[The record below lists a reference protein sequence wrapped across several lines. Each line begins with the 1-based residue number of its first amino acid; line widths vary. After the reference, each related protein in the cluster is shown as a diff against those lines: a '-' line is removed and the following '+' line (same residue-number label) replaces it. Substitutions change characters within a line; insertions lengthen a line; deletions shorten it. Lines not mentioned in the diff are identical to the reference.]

1 MLIYLL
7 KSSGCLLVLMLFYKL
22 ILERESIHQ
31 FKRFYL
37 LGSLVAAFLIPLVTW
52 TTYVEIPLEPEG
64 VPFDPTLLPMEDMPS
79 EEPFNWAFYLGVIYG
94 SGVLFFGLR
103 FIKNLWSLHLKI
115 KRNQKIPREAYIQ
128 VLILESIVPHT
139 FLKYVFVEKSQF
151 DSKNIPDEI
160 LLHEQ
165 IHVEQKHTLDILLVE
180 VMQILLWFHPLIY
193 LIKKDIKLNHEFLAD
208 QAVLSHGFETKNY
221 QNILL
226 DYSISSSHNQLVSSI
241 NYSLIK
247 KRLTVMKTHT
257 SKQVKWLKSL
267 VLLPFLALLIY
278 SFSSRKEVFH
288 SNLIQNQLTIE
299 NKKSDIELQVDET
312 GKLYYQ
318 SKEITIEE
326 LSQITNIE
334 DHIQIKL
341 VFPESR
347 PEKTIKKVNKQ
358 ITDFIRSKDVK
369 HFSICSSFMENDQK
383 TSNTVIRNLDIPE
396 LQVEQNPTRLILN
409 GKSTNFDKLLDD
421 FKQITN
427 NQKSDL
433 YINTKGENLRY
444 DVLMQIANSL
454 RNQFGEIT
462 VSDGVIRDPNNSSLT
477 KNPNGSV
484 SIHSLQEG
492 ASKAQIAEYNKLAK
506 KYNSQPK
513 EEQRFYKKDVE
524 RLGYLYGLM
533 TKEQKAHA
541 EPFPNIPPPPPT
553 PPVEMGTM
561 SPELQKLYKH
571 YTKEADAYVK
581 AVSVYRKTK
590 KGTQE
595 DLKNQYSD
603 LMKLYKTYYEL
614 AYKEKLTPVL
624 PPPPPPA
631 PEAPEVI
638 EVIEVEGYSKSKVK
652 KAPKTADLQEK
663 EVIGYPSPESRKKSA
678 AIYAKE
684 NPEKVSKRK
693 TNSGE
698 VIEIVEVPV
707 NKLDTNTPKTAYDFV
722 KSHKNDDITYYYND
736 KKVTYDEILKIVKKE
751 PNININTNITD
762 HKGTVKFW
770 SKK

>member
-37 LGSLVAAFLIPLVTW
+37 LGSLIAAFLIPLVTW
-52 TTYVEIPLEPEG
+52 TTYVEIPAEPEG
-64 VPFDPTLLPMEDMPS
+64 VPFDPTLLPMEDMPTD
-79 EEPFNWAFYLGVIYG
+79 EPFNWAFYLGVIYG

-165 IHVEQKHTLDILLVE
+165 IHVEQKHTLDILLLE
-180 VMQILLWFHPLIY
+180 VMQIFLWFHPLIY

-267 VLLPFLALLIY
+267 VLLPLLALLIY
-278 SFSSRKEVFH
+278 SFSTNKIVETGLNSELSESNHTARSIEVEVLNQGTYQIDGINATKGTFA
-288 SNLIQNQLTIE
+288 SVLNQLHQDITPEIRNQIINVHVNDGKPVSDEDVWFIFNSFTPYGFHRIVTYNQQIIREKGNKPFAIVSQNDPE
-299 NKKSDIELQVDET
+299 NLNSA
-312 GKLYYQ
+312 
-318 SKEITIEE
+318 
-326 LSQITNIE
+326 
-334 DHIQIKL
+334 
-341 VFPESR
+341 
-347 PEKTIKKVNKQ
+347 PEK
-358 ITDFIRSKDVK
+358 
-369 HFSICSSFMENDQK
+369 
-383 TSNTVIRNLDIPE
+383 
-396 LQVEQNPTRLILN
+396 VE
-409 GKSTNFDKLLDD
+409 
-421 FKQITN
+421 
-427 NQKSDL
+427 
-433 YINTKGENLRY
+433 
-444 DVLMQIANSL
+444 
-454 RNQFGEIT
+454 
-462 VSDGVIRDPNNSSLT
+462 
-477 KNPNGSV
+477 
-484 SIHSLQEG
+484 LQEG

-638 EVIEVEGYSKSKVK
+638 EVIE
-652 KAPKTADLQEK
+652 
-663 EVIGYPSPESRKKSA
+663 
-678 AIYAKE
+678 
-684 NPEKVSKRK
+684 
-693 TNSGE
+693 
-698 VIEIVEVPV
+698 
-707 NKLDTNTPKTAYDFV
+707 TPKTAYDFV
-722 KSHKNDDITYYYND
+722 RSHKNDDITYYYND

-751 PNININTNITD
+751 PNININTNIND

>member
-22 ILERESIHQ
+22 FLERESIHQ

-37 LGSLVAAFLIPLVTW
+37 LGSLIAAFLIPLVTW
-52 TTYVEIPLEPEG
+52 TTYVEIPAEPEG
-64 VPFDPTLLPMEDMPS
+64 VPFDPTLLPMEDMPT
-79 EEPFNWAFYLGVIYG
+79 EESFNWSLYLGVIYG

-115 KRNQKIPREAYIQ
+115 KRNQKIPRVAYIQ

-165 IHVEQKHTLDILLVE
+165 IHVEQKHTLDILLIE
-180 VMQILLWFHPLIY
+180 VMQIFLWFHPLIY

-267 VLLPFLALLIY
+267 VLLPLLALLIY
-278 SFSSRKEVFH
+278 SFSTNKIVETGLNYELSETNHTARSIKVEVLNQGTYQIDGINATKGTFA
-288 SNLIQNQLTIE
+288 SVLNQLHQDITPEIRNQIINVHVNDGKPVSDE
-299 NKKSDIELQVDET
+299 DVWFIFNSFTPYGFHRIVTYNQQIIREKGNKPFAIV
-312 GKLYYQ
+312 
-318 SKEITIEE
+318 
-326 LSQITNIE
+326 SQN
-334 DHIQIKL
+334 DPKNL
-341 VFPESR
+341 NSA
-347 PEKTIKKVNKQ
+347 PEK
-358 ITDFIRSKDVK
+358 
-369 HFSICSSFMENDQK
+369 
-383 TSNTVIRNLDIPE
+383 
-396 LQVEQNPTRLILN
+396 VE
-409 GKSTNFDKLLDD
+409 
-421 FKQITN
+421 
-427 NQKSDL
+427 
-433 YINTKGENLRY
+433 
-444 DVLMQIANSL
+444 
-454 RNQFGEIT
+454 
-462 VSDGVIRDPNNSSLT
+462 
-477 KNPNGSV
+477 
-484 SIHSLQEG
+484 LQEG

-513 EEQRFYKKDVE
+513 EEQRFLKKEVE
-524 RLGYLYGLM
+524 RLEYLYGLM

-541 EPFPNIPPPPPT
+541 EPFPNIPPPPPPPPT
-553 PPVEMGTM
+553 PPVEMGSM

-571 YTKEADAYVK
+571 YTKETEAYSK
-581 AVSVYRKTK
+581 AVSAYIKNN
-590 KGTQE
+590 KGSQE
-595 DLKNQYSD
+595 DLKNQYTD
-603 LMKLYKTYYEL
+603 VMKLYKAYYEL
-614 AYKEKLTPVL
+614 ASKEKLTPVP

-638 EVIEVEGYSKSKVK
+638 EVIEV
-652 KAPKTADLQEK
+652 
-663 EVIGYPSPESRKKSA
+663 
-678 AIYAKE
+678 
-684 NPEKVSKRK
+684 
-693 TNSGE
+693 
-698 VIEIVEVPV
+698 PV
-707 NKLDTNTPKTAYDFV
+707 DKLDANTPKSAYDFV
-722 KSHKNDDITYYYND
+722 RSHKNDDITYYYND
-736 KKVTYDEILKIVKKE
+736 KKVTYNEILKIVKKE
-751 PNININTNITD
+751 PNININTNIND